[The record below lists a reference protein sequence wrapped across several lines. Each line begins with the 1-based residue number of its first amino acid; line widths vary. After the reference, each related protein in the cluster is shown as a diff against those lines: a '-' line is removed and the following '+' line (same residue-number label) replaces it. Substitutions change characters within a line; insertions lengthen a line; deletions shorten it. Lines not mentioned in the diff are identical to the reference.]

1 MTEIALSLP
10 FDSNEIK
17 DIVCAE
23 LRKRLDTLGPLQG
36 AKEYNRFEVAYEVA
50 VKVYRV
56 GETGA
61 GKETLAWGK
70 VEKGEKSPDS
80 VEEVDVVTD
89 SKFVSQDPNEERLSR
104 DMPLTVETKD
114 GLGNTTRKKVRVKG

>member
-1 MTEIALSLP
+1 MEVAINLP

-70 VEKGEKSPDS
+70 VEKGEKTPES

-89 SKFVSQDPNEERLSR
+89 SKFVSKDPNEERLSR
-104 DMPLTVETKD
+104 DMSLTVESRD
-114 GLGNTTRKKVRVKG
+114 GKGNMTRRKVKMKG

>member
-1 MTEIALSLP
+1 MEVAINAP

-70 VEKGEKSPDS
+70 VEKGEKTPES
-80 VEEVDVVTD
+80 VEEVHVVTD
-89 SKFVSQDPNEERLSR
+89 SKFVSKDPTEERLSR
-104 DMPLTVETKD
+104 DMSLTVESRD
-114 GLGNTTRKKVRVKG
+114 GKGNMTRRKVKMKG

>member
-1 MTEIALSLP
+1 MEVAINAP

-70 VEKGEKSPDS
+70 VEKGEKTPES
-80 VEEVDVVTD
+80 VEDVDVVTD

-104 DMPLTVETKD
+104 DMPLTVESRD
-114 GLGNTTRKKVRVKG
+114 GKGNMTRRKVHMKG

>member
-1 MTEIALSLP
+1 MEVAINAP

-70 VEKGEKSPDS
+70 VEKGEKTPES

-89 SKFVSQDPNEERLSR
+89 SKFVSKDPNEERLSR
-104 DMPLTVETKD
+104 DMSLTVESRD
-114 GLGNTTRKKVRVKG
+114 GKGNMTRRKVKMKG

>member
-1 MTEIALSLP
+1 MEVAINAP

-70 VEKGEKSPDS
+70 VEKGEKTPES

-104 DMPLTVETKD
+104 DMPLTVESRD
-114 GLGNTTRKKVRVKG
+114 GKGNMTRRKVHMKG

>member
-1 MTEIALSLP
+1 MEVAINAP

-36 AKEYNRFEVAYEVA
+36 AEEYNRFEVAYEVA

-70 VEKGEKSPDS
+70 VEKGEKTPES

-104 DMPLTVETKD
+104 DMPLTVESRD
-114 GLGNTTRKKVRVKG
+114 GKGNMTRRKVHMKG